1 MRINKY
7 EDLGCKEDVRQLLH
21 LHMEMKK
28 HFILQNEIQK
38 VRGKA
43 VVIQEFDQKLR
54 IAERLLDKVI
64 ALRNHIRQNG
74 PSMPMDI
81 ETLQENTIDLTQ
93 NPPSCQFSLAE
104 KKQQLRNTKI
114 AFWFLVYLSY
124 SCAWM
129 AVGAGSESASVGVFF
144 GIITCALIYIVIW
157 LRKRIKRLRGEI
169 EIMERK
175 QMDSANSQKEQTSQA
190 NINTTLSKMTPRT
203 KSKNS
208 TRLLIDGICAF
219 IILISLCF
227 DWGGIAML
235 ATAVLSIMEG
245 MAIRHQLETIGIVLI
260 ILFIA
265 TFFSFMSGAL
275 METIL
280 LVIAFAIMC
289 AFFGSAL
296 YDRSLGK

>member
-43 VVIQEFDQKLR
+43 VVIQEFDQKLLV
-54 IAERLLDKVI
+54 AERLLEKVKT
-64 ALRNHIRQNG
+64 LRNHIRQNG

-81 ETLQENTIDLTQ
+81 ETLQKNSIDQTQ

-104 KKQQLRNTKI
+104 KKQQLRNTEI
-114 AFWFLVYLSY
+114 AFCFLVYLSF

-129 AVGAGSESASVGVFF
+129 AVGAGSESASVGVFI

-169 EIMERK
+169 ETMECK

-190 NINTTLSKMTPRT
+190 NINTTNTTSSKGSLVMVVAIAIIL
-203 KSKNS
+203 
-208 TRLLIDGICAF
+208 LLIFFHKFIIGLILGVIVVGFPIALFVAF
-219 IILISLCF
+219 I
-227 DWGGIAML
+227 WIAWRVFKS
-235 ATAVLSIMEG
+235 TW
-245 MAIRHQLETIGIVLI
+245 
-260 ILFIA
+260 
-265 TFFSFMSGAL
+265 
-275 METIL
+275 
-280 LVIAFAIMC
+280 
-289 AFFGSAL
+289 
-296 YDRSLGK
+296 